1 MSRPLALA
9 ALLLA
14 ATLSLAPAQ
23 QPTIAPAPV
32 PGPVGLSVGN
42 EARTAL
48 LRAER
53 WLRRNAPDFP
63 DTTLPALAPLDD
75 AELALLLPL
84 LQSQPPSDARQEN
97 RYEALYRLATALA
110 DRGAPVVFLPD
121 GTSIPWRNA
130 ILHDLVTTQH
140 PDDRGGGYWT
150 TLPDASPDDILLSL
164 LKRVAVPAT
173 VTIKYFIFQYSSRT
187 FQGLLPTRPPASN
200 ACACGFCR
208 C

>member
-23 QPTIAPAPV
+23 QPAIAPAPV

-63 DTTLPALAPLDD
+63 DTLPPTFALLDD

-84 LQSQPPSDARQEN
+84 LQSQPPSDALQEN
-97 RYEALYRLATALA
+97 RYEALLRLATALA

-150 TLPDASPDDILLSL
+150 PLLDAPPDDTLRSTRAAYAVLLFL
-164 LKRVAVPAT
+164 LGTP
-173 VTIKYFIFQYSSRT
+173 
-187 FQGLLPTRPPASN
+187 
-200 ACACGFCR
+200 
-208 C
+208 

>member
-1 MSRPLALA
+1 MSRLLVLA

-14 ATLSLAPAQ
+14 AALSLASAQ

-53 WLRRNAPDFP
+53 WLRRNAPDFA
-63 DTTLPALAPLDD
+63 DTTFPTPSPLDD
-75 AELALLLPL
+75 AELALLLPI
-84 LQSQPPSDARQEN
+84 LQSQPPSDVLQEN
-97 RYEALYRLATALA
+97 RYEALLRLATALA

-140 PDDRGGGYWT
+140 PDDRGGGYWSS
-150 TLPDASPDDILLSL
+150 LPDAPPDDTLRSTRAAYAALLFL
-164 LKRVAVPAT
+164 LGTPA
-173 VTIKYFIFQYSSRT
+173 
-187 FQGLLPTRPPASN
+187 P
-200 ACACGFCR
+200 
-208 C
+208 

>member
-1 MSRPLALA
+1 MIRRFLPAILIA
-9 ALLLA
+9 ALIP
-14 ATLSLAPAQ
+14 SLAPAQ
-23 QPTIAPAPV
+23 QPAIAPAPV

-53 WLRRNAPDFP
+53 WLRRNAPDFA
-63 DTTLPALAPLDD
+63 DTLPPASAPLDD
-75 AELALLLPL
+75 AEFARLLPL
-84 LQSQPPSDARQEN
+84 LQSQPTSDALQEN
-97 RYEALYRLATALA
+97 RCEALLRLATGLA

-150 TLPDASPDDILLSL
+150 TLPNDTPDDTLRSTRAAYAALLFL
-164 LKRVAVPAT
+164 LGTPA
-173 VTIKYFIFQYSSRT
+173 
-187 FQGLLPTRPPASN
+187 P
-200 ACACGFCR
+200 
-208 C
+208 